1 MERVPFYAAQ
11 NFRLFQELITCGS
24 SIYSWTYSPEG
35 ELLNTNCPDLVL
47 DTVFTTTGCKEYM
60 LHYAESET
68 APLVLSA
75 PLGLM
80 WCAAFEQ
87 NESGRRLIRLIGPV
101 FNTEISFSGIEHAM
115 RQYDVPL
122 NWHSGFQKLLQDI
135 PVVSTVLFFQ
145 YGLMLHYCVSGE
157 KLARSDIQF
166 QQTETTQKKS
176 PATVQKDRHQ
186 TWMAEQSLLRNV
198 REGDINFKGD
208 LERAGQLSRG
218 VQVSTN
224 TPILQAII
232 SEAVF
237 TSLCTRAAIEGGL
250 SPEVAYSLG
259 DSYIQSAASC
269 KSISEL
275 QIIGHTMYDD
285 FIQRVRKC
293 RTGPQLSQQV
303 RACRDYI
310 ELHLEEELTLDLL
323 ARRVGYA
330 PYYLSRKFKK
340 EMNVSVNE
348 YIRYVR
354 VERARALLSYSDES
368 IAQIAE
374 QLCFCSSSHFSDIFK
389 AVTGQLPQ
397 EYRRRTQEV

>member
-101 FNTEISFSGIEHAM
+101 FSTEISFSGIEHAM